1 MRRRRHG
8 VIRNKLDLDNHVQ
21 VRTVRRRLKVS
32 KEELV
37 SLVEKAGNSLAGLSK
52 EADLQRMASAPP
64 AEIIA
69 STQEAV
75 LDDKSNNAQ
84 LATSNL
90 DG

>member
-69 STQEAV
+69 STREAV